1 MFKRKKSK
9 TIKIRKDG
17 VNRPRLR
24 SGNLDYQLL
33 ITVAF
38 LSLFGLLMIFSA
50 SAILSY
56 TRYEDT
62 FFYFK
67 RQIFWLIAGSGL
79 GYLLYRMPLQTLK
92 KAIPIILIG
101 VLLSIVYMLPEALS
115 PVVNEET
122 GEKAI
127 EMPFVSTRNGATRW
141 INFEIFEIQPAE
153 LLKFSFLIFTA
164 YWFSLSVDE
173 RKKIDHKIAE
183 YNKRGGI
190 NIILSLFYTFL
201 PYIVLGVISI
211 LLLAQK
217 DLDALII
224 VGIVFL
230 AANFIAATKKA
241 QVYLTVGL
249 GIIAVIF
256 GSLLTVSQDYRKSR
270 IDTFVEILVDGEPS
284 YEGKTQ
290 SGFQVWNGL
299 IAIGSGGL
307 FGLGYNESRQ
317 KLFFLQEAA
326 YTDSIFAV
334 IGEEFGLM
342 GCLVIVISFL
352 YLASRGINI
361 AKESKDRF
369 SSLLAISI
377 TLWIVLQA
385 FLNIAA
391 NLAIIPFAG
400 LALPFFTYGGSIT
413 IATFMGIGIL
423 LNISSTNSTSKTPMF
438 LRKAN

>member
-1 MFKRKKSK
+1 MFNRKKSR
-9 TIKIRKDG
+9 TIKIKKDG
-17 VNRPRLR
+17 ISR
-24 SGNLDYQLL
+24 SRTRGNLDYQLL

-62 FFYFK
+62 FYFFK
-67 RQIFWLIAGSGL
+67 RQIFWLIAGGFFAFF
-79 GYLLYRMPLQTLK
+79 LYKIPLNTIK
-92 KAIPIILIG
+92 KLIPVILFG
-101 VLLSIVYMLPEALS
+101 VILSITYMLPEALS

-164 YWFSLSVDE
+164 YWFSLSSDE
-173 RKKIDHKIAE
+173 RKRIDSKIAE
-183 YNKRGGI
+183 YNKKGGL
-190 NIILSLFYTFL
+190 NILLSMFYTFL
-201 PYIVLGVISI
+201 PFILLGIISI

-230 AANFIAATKKA
+230 ATYFIAAKKKE
-241 QVYLTVGL
+241 QIYLTVFIGV
-249 GIIAVIF
+249 IAVIF

-270 IDTFVEILVDGEPS
+270 IDTFTEILINGEPS

-342 GCLVIVISFL
+342 GCFVIVISFL

-361 AKESKDRF
+361 ARESKDRF

-413 IATFMGIGIL
+413 LATLMGIGIL
-423 LNISSTNSTSKTPMF
+423 LNISSTNSTSKTPTL
-438 LRKAN
+438 LRRVN